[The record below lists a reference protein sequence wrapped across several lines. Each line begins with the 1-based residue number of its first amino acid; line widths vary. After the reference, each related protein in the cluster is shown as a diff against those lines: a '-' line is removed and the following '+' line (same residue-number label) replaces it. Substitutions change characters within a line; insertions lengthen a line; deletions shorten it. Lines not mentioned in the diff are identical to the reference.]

1 MNNRRSD
8 EVVCDCVHAFA
19 ELEIFLSDVPDR
31 NDLGK
36 KSYFLKKQRSYTIF
50 ALAQDTVLHK
60 ISVDWFMQNPVT
72 GAADRAPSTDFRV

>member
-36 KSYFLKKQRSYTIF
+36 KSYFFKKT
-50 ALAQDTVLHK
+50 AVLHN
-60 ISVDWFMQNPVT
+60 ICT
-72 GAADRAPSTDFRV
+72 GTGHCASQDLC